1 MGRKAI
7 RFGTRRKCRFSIG
20 RRCTLP
26 ICYLLGISL
35 DVLFIRFFLC
45 FCGVFVIN
53 NVCEWVDE
61 MMFFRECVWQS
72 LCVDLVI
79 LWFSDTMTY

>member
-1 MGRKAI
+1 MRRKAI

-35 DVLFIRFFLC
+35 DVLFISFF
-45 FCGVFVIN
+45 VFMG
-53 NVCEWVDE
+53 CLLQTGRGDG
-61 MMFFRECVWQS
+61 EC
-72 LCVDLVI
+72 
-79 LWFSDTMTY
+79 

>member
-45 FCGVFVIN
+45 FCGVFVIKS
-53 NVCEWVDE
+53 VWVDMGE
-61 MMFFRECVWQS
+61 YGMRLLRVCGPENMLDS
-72 LCVDLVI
+72 VI
-79 LWFSDTMTY
+79 

>member
-1 MGRKAI
+1 MRRKAI

-35 DVLFIRFFLC
+35 GFSIGRRCTLPICYLLGISLDVLFISFFC
-45 FCGVFVIN
+45 FYGVFVVN
-53 NVCEWVDE
+53 GERGWRV
-61 MMFFRECVWQS
+61 
-72 LCVDLVI
+72 
-79 LWFSDTMTY
+79 